1 MRLVTFAPGALTKE
15 GGNLYST
22 DAAPE
27 PATSTRVLQGMIE
40 RSNVE
45 PVQEMT
51 KMIEVLRAYQHS
63 TETLNATDDL
73 IRRALQKLGEVK
85 V

>member
-1 MRLVTFAPGALTKE
+1 MTFPTAALRKE
-15 GGNLYST
+15 GGNLYSA

-27 PATSTRVLQGMIE
+27 PAVKTRVLQGMIE
-40 RSNVE
+40 HSNVE

-73 IRRALQKLGEVK
+73 IRRALQKLGEVR

>member
-1 MRLVTFAPGALTKE
+1 
-15 GGNLYST
+15 
-22 DAAPE
+22 
-27 PATSTRVLQGMIE
+27 MIE

-45 PVQEMT
+45 PVFEMT

-63 TETLNATDDL
+63 TETLNATDETM
-73 IRRALQKLGEVK
+73 RRAVQRLGEVR